1 MEDIGMWRRQNRKR
15 PSRAPLLRLPAI
27 NWSRIAMTVAALA
40 SLAGIYFGLAGL
52 LNRPIDML
60 VINGS
65 FQRVS
70 AMQMEALVEPYARAG
85 FLHTDLTAVRAAL
98 RALPWVAEADVR
110 RRWPGTLVVNVTE
123 ETPVACWGERGL
135 LNAAGELFL
144 PQADHVPAE
153 LPRLNGPAG
162 TEAVV
167 TGRFFAVQKQL
178 EHRGM
183 AAVALALDARG
194 AWTLRLNNGLEVRL
208 GANGVDQRIGR
219 FLQVLDGVLPQMS
232 ADVAYVDMRYPNG
245 FAIGWKGQQAMQAA
259 TIEEP
264 GPNA

>member
-1 MEDIGMWRRQNRKR
+1 MWRRQNRKR
-15 PSRAPLLRLPAI
+15 PSRAPLLRLPGI
-27 NWSRIAMTVAALA
+27 NWSRIVIPVAVIG
-40 SLAGIYFGLAGL
+40 SVAGIYLGVAGL
-52 LNRPIDML
+52 LNRPIDTL

-70 AMQMEALVEPYARAG
+70 ARQMEALVEPYARAG

-98 RALPWVAEADVR
+98 RAMPWVAEADVR

-123 ETPVACWGERGL
+123 ETPVACWGEQGL

-153 LPRLNGPAG
+153 LPRLRGPTG
-162 TEAVV
+162 SEALV
-167 TGRFFAVQKQL
+167 TSRFFKVQEQL
-178 EHRGM
+178 AHRGM
-183 AAVALALDARG
+183 AAVALTLDARG
-194 AWTLRLNNGLEVRL
+194 AWTLRLNSGVEVRL
-208 GANGVDQRIGR
+208 GANGVEQRIGR
-219 FLQVLDGVLPQMS
+219 FLQILDGVLPQMS

-245 FAIGWKGQQAMQAA
+245 FAIGWKQQQAMQG
-259 TIEEP
+259 TTMEEP